1 MLIKRVTDPKP
12 GFARFLCTG
21 GGLSIPSS
29 DREPSRSLSV
39 QSLRDADERNLLEFF
54 KTNLKTLILEE
65 QKHVSH
71 DGFF

>member
-1 MLIKRVTDPKP
+1 MDLRILDGNR
-12 GFARFLCTG
+12 
-21 GGLSIPSS
+21 LSIPSS

-39 QSLRDADERNLLEFF
+39 QILREADERNLLEFF
-54 KTNLKTLILEE
+54 KTNLKMLILEE